1 MDSYDIYDQ
10 YYQRVKRFILSS
22 VRDEWVADDLTQETF
37 IRVQKNLDTVQDSSK
52 TASWVFRIACNL
64 CQDHFRRQKRILSSE
79 CELNEATGGFQEAI
93 AQKQLEQCEMDGCI
107 QKVVGIL
114 PEPLRCV
121 IMLSDMAELSHR
133 EIAEILE
140 TTVDNV
146 KVRLHRARKKLKVL
160 LEEKCTFEVDE
171 RSVLVCAPLDGDW
184 K

>member
-10 YYQRVKRFILSS
+10 YYRRVKRFILSS
-22 VRDEWVADDLTQETF
+22 VRDEWAADDLTQETF
-37 IRVQKNLDTVQDSSK
+37 IRVQKNLDTVKDPSK
-52 TASWVFRIACNL
+52 IASWVFRIAYNL
-64 CQDHFRRQKRILSSE
+64 CQDHFRRRKRILSNE
-79 CELNEATGGFQEAI
+79 CELNEATGGFQAAI

-107 QKVVGIL
+107 QKVVGSL

-121 IMLSDMAELSHR
+121 ITLADMAELSHR

-160 LEEKCTFEVDE
+160 LEERCAFEVDE
-171 RSVLVCAPLDGDW
+171 RSVLICAPLDGDW

>member
-1 MDSYDIYDQ
+1 MDSYDIYEQ

-37 IRVQKNLDTVQDSSK
+37 IRVQKNLETVQDPSK
-52 TASWVFRIACNL
+52 IASWIFRIAYNL
-64 CQDHFRRQKRILSSE
+64 CQDYFRRQKRILSNE
-79 CELNEATGGFQEAI
+79 CEFNETTGGLQEAI
-93 AQKQLEQCEMDGCI
+93 AQKKLEQCEMNGCI

-114 PEPLRCV
+114 PEPLRIV
-121 IMLSDMAELSHR
+121 ITLFDMAELSHR

-160 LEEKCTFEVDE
+160 LEERCAFEVDE
-171 RSVLVCAPLDGDW
+171 RNVLICAPLDGDW